1 MPVTKLGISIPKELL
16 DEIDK
21 ISQGLKKNRSE
32 IIREGITKI
41 INDYKKQQVVE
52 HAEKIYKEIAEDDK
66 RLAEDFLSICE
77 KPVAKYKTGRKTKK
91 NETTKKR

>member
-66 RLAEDFLSICE
+66 RLAEDFISICE
-77 KPVAKYKTGRKTKK
+77 KPVAKYKTGRNTKK
-91 NETTKKR
+91 K

>member
-41 INDYKKQQVVE
+41 INDYKKQQVVG
-52 HAEKIYKEIAEDDK
+52 HAEKIYREIAEDDK

-91 NETTKKR
+91 R